1 MAVTRGLQASD
12 RAKESVETKLAE
24 CLQKLEQTEVAAL
37 ADSEKDD
44 QETEELR
51 SKVDWAS

>member
-1 MAVTRGLQASD
+1 MTRGLQASD